1 MKNPLLLLLLLAFA
15 PVLGH
20 AQQTPAEL
28 AQAQLDAYNR
38 RDLEAFL
45 LPYDDSVAVYSFPNQ
60 LQYRG
65 KAQMRRVYGE
75 MFQTLPELHCSLV
88 NRMVMGNTVIDQES
102 VVFRKGQQPLEAIA
116 IYKIKAGKIVEVF
129 FVFGN

>member
-1 MKNPLLLLLLLAFA
+1 MKKLLFIVLFGLTEFVWAQSA
-15 PVLGH
+15 P
-20 AQQTPAEL
+20 ADL

-75 MFQTLPELHCSLV
+75 MFQTLPDLHCTLV

-102 VVFRKGQQPLEAIA
+102 VVFRKGEKPLQAFA
-116 IYKIKAGKIVEVF
+116 IYKVRAGKIAEVY
-129 FVFGN
+129 FVFE

>member
-1 MKNPLLLLLLLAFA
+1 MKKLLFIVLFGLTEFA
-15 PVLGH
+15 W
-20 AQQTPAEL
+20 AQSSPAEL

-65 KAQMRRVYGE
+65 KAQMRQVYGE
-75 MFQTLPELHCSLV
+75 MFQTLPDLHCTLV

-102 VVFRKGQQPLEAIA
+102 VVFRKGEKPLKAIA
-116 IYKIKAGKIVEVF
+116 IYKVKAGKIVEVY
-129 FVFGN
+129 FVFE

>member
-1 MKNPLLLLLLLAFA
+1 MMKNLLVLLLLTTAKL
-15 PVLGH
+15 VV

-65 KAQMRRVYGE
+65 KSQMRQVYGE
-75 MFQTLPELHCSLV
+75 MFQTLPDLHCTLV
-88 NRMVMGNTVIDQES
+88 NRMAMGNTVIDQES
-102 VVFRKGQQPLEAIA
+102 VVFRKGEKPLQAIA
-116 IYKIKAGKIVEVF
+116 IYKIKSGKIAEVF
-129 FVFGN
+129 FVFNN

>member
-15 PVLGH
+15 PALGH
-20 AQQTPAEL
+20 AQQSAAEL

-75 MFQTLPELHCSLV
+75 MFQTLPDLHCSLV

-102 VVFRKGQQPLEAIA
+102 VVFRKGEKPLQAIA
-116 IYKIKAGKIVEVF
+116 IYKVKAGKIAEVY
-129 FVFGN
+129 FVFE

>member
-1 MKNPLLLLLLLAFA
+1 MKNLLVLLLLTTAKL
-15 PVLGH
+15 VV

-65 KAQMRRVYGE
+65 KSQMRQVYGE
-75 MFQTLPELHCSLV
+75 MFQTLPDLHCTLV
-88 NRMVMGNTVIDQES
+88 NRMAMGNTVIDQES
-102 VVFRKGQQPLEAIA
+102 VVFRKGEKPLQAIA
-116 IYKIKAGKIVEVF
+116 IYKIKSGKIAEVF
-129 FVFGN
+129 FVFNN